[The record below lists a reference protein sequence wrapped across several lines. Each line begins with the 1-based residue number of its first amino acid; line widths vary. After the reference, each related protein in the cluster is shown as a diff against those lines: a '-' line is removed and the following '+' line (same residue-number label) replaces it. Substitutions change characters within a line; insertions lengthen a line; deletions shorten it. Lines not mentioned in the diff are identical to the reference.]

1 MPPGRDFTGLVSE
14 YVHTASRDEA
24 EDEGVRALAA
34 RTWAALK
41 RTTKAG
47 QRRTLPEMAEIDALL
62 KGVRGATVV
71 YFLDETFEEVAY
83 DMSTTVAEAV
93 EAIASQIKLEH
104 YQTFSL
110 FSVHKSKGGQPQ
122 DTVGGGDEQVSLDD
136 TRYIA
141 DVLFDFKAAKA
152 KEGTAPRLLFRKK
165 MFRETDEAIT
175 EPRFMA
181 LSYIQAQHD
190 YLEGQYPV
198 IRDDAAQMAALQLAR
213 DGPAFEAALEKYVT
227 RAVLS
232 GRPREEWRADVGARY
247 RALAAS
253 SRDEAQAGFLRIIRS
268 LPYGNA
274 AFFAVRKIDDP
285 IGLLPAKLIL
295 GINKR
300 GVHFF
305 RPVPKEYLH
314 SAELRDIMQFGSN
327 ASAVFF
333 KMRVAG
339 VLHVF
344 QFETRAGDEAHVAEL
359 QRRLDEAAAALAER
373 EAELDG
379 LRAERANLRDEVAV
393 LRGLDPA
400 DAKLAR
406 AEERHAAEVARLGA
420 ELAAARGPAQD
431 QLRAKD
437 AKINELLRELR
448 ADVERRER
456 QQAEVVA
463 SQAKRL
469 EELDRLYRD
478 ESLARKKA
486 HNALEDAKGKIRV
499 YCRVRPLLPFERE
512 RGQEM
517 AVQLPDELTI
527 SLTYLEKKREYA
539 FDAVFPGGT
548 PQERVFED
556 TRHLIQSA
564 VDGYN
569 VCIFAY
575 GQTGSGKTFTIYGN
589 EELPGLTPR
598 GVTELFDIID
608 RDAGKFSFR
617 VEFKQPKLDIKKD
630 PKGVVT
636 VPGATIVEATSAR
649 GLLATIEAGLARRH
663 VSSTAMNRESSR
675 SHLIITIGVEATN
688 LQTQSVSRGK
698 LSFVDLAG
706 SERVKKSKSEGA
718 QLKEA
723 QAINKSL
730 SALGNVI
737 AALATEQG
745 HVPYRDHKLT
755 MLMSDSI
762 GGTAK
767 TLMFVNVSP
776 VDANLDETNNS
787 LQYATRVST
796 IRNEVGKNEANKDVL
811 RLQRQVAHWK
821 EQAGLAPHLRDYV
834 DLVEIKDAVQ
844 NGEEIDRS
852 RLHSVLRELFMHRF
866 RSLSRVH
873 VDDTGVVLL
882 QGGTVKHMYST
893 DTEHLFRQEPYFH
906 YLFGVDEPGCYGA
919 HDIRTCQAFLFVP
932 RPSPDQEVW
941 MGPVRNLT
949 YYLQKYGVDEVHYV
963 DEMATVLKQMAP
975 PALHMLHGRDSDSGR
990 GMPLAH
996 FHGISDFQLERSGLF
1011 VALTEMRVFKLDMEV
1026 EIMRYCA
1033 RVAASAHIRVL
1044 QAVRPGMYEYQL
1056 ESLFLHDIYSE
1067 GGCRFSPYTPIF
1079 GSGPNSAVLH
1089 YGHSGAPHDRR
1100 IADGDLVLADAG
1112 AEYYRYG
1119 SDLTVTFPANGRF
1132 SPRQRVV
1139 YEAVLDARRAVL
1151 AAMRPEVCWTD
1162 LHLVAEERI
1171 LAALTRAGL
1180 LVGDPAEQVAARLGA
1195 LFMPHGLGHFLGKQT
1210 HDVGGYVAGRFRER
1224 PTQPGLDRLRTA
1236 RILEPHMVLT
1246 VEPGC
1251 YFIPA
1256 LLEPALEGGPLH
1268 RFLVPEEIR
1277 CYMGMGGVRLED
1289 DVLVTNEG
1297 CEVLASLPRAVEEVE
1312 AVMAGADWMVV

>member
-1 MPPGRDFTGLVSE
+1 MTVPEVVIPEAAYENGTGFARQEPSTPSGRAPLGGGETPGSVPRSPALDGLADHADRFQLDAFNRARLSGSSGKGLGRLLGFARSPRPAAAAASPGTPEHLTLSTDDLLVFSEEGLPTSLLKHGSDNAGRAVKMFSSILTYQGVHGDALPPLAGLELIQKLLHQGLKRAELRDELYMQLIKQTRGGPGGAPTLRAWQLLLVVAASMPPGRDFTGLVSE

-198 IRDDAAQMAALQLAR
+198 IRDDAAQMAALQMHAAHGSELAR

-274 AFFAVRKIDDP
+274 AFFTVRKIDDP
-285 IGLLPAKLIL
+285 IGLLPAK
-295 GINKR
+295 
-300 GVHFF
+300 
-305 RPVPKEYLH
+305 
-314 SAELRDIMQFGSN
+314 
-327 ASAVFF
+327 
-333 KMRVAG
+333 
-339 VLHVF
+339 
-344 QFETRAGDEAHVAEL
+344 
-359 QRRLDEAAAALAER
+359 
-373 EAELDG
+373 
-379 LRAERANLRDEVAV
+379 
-393 LRGLDPA
+393 
-400 DAKLAR
+400 
-406 AEERHAAEVARLGA
+406 
-420 ELAAARGPAQD
+420 
-431 QLRAKD
+431 D
-437 AKINELLRELR
+437 AKINELVEELGSKELLLAEAGAAAAGAAAATAELAELRELR

-469 EELDRLYRD
+469 EELDRLYRE

-617 VEFKQPKLDIKKD
+617 VEVSLLELYCDDLQDLLAENKAGEKRFKQPKLDIKKD

-844 NGEEIDRS
+844 NGEE
-852 RLHSVLRELFMHRF
+852 
-866 RSLSRVH
+866 
-873 VDDTGVVLL
+873 
-882 QGGTVKHMYST
+882 
-893 DTEHLFRQEPYFH
+893 
-906 YLFGVDEPGCYGA
+906 
-919 HDIRTCQAFLFVP
+919 
-932 RPSPDQEVW
+932 
-941 MGPVRNLT
+941 
-949 YYLQKYGVDEVHYV
+949 
-963 DEMATVLKQMAP
+963 
-975 PALHMLHGRDSDSGR
+975 
-990 GMPLAH
+990 
-996 FHGISDFQLERSGLF
+996 
-1011 VALTEMRVFKLDMEV
+1011 
-1026 EIMRYCA
+1026 
-1033 RVAASAHIRVL
+1033 
-1044 QAVRPGMYEYQL
+1044 
-1056 ESLFLHDIYSE
+1056 
-1067 GGCRFSPYTPIF
+1067 
-1079 GSGPNSAVLH
+1079 
-1089 YGHSGAPHDRR
+1089 
-1100 IADGDLVLADAG
+1100 
-1112 AEYYRYG
+1112 
-1119 SDLTVTFPANGRF
+1119 
-1132 SPRQRVV
+1132 
-1139 YEAVLDARRAVL
+1139 
-1151 AAMRPEVCWTD
+1151 
-1162 LHLVAEERI
+1162 
-1171 LAALTRAGL
+1171 
-1180 LVGDPAEQVAARLGA
+1180 
-1195 LFMPHGLGHFLGKQT
+1195 
-1210 HDVGGYVAGRFRER
+1210 
-1224 PTQPGLDRLRTA
+1224 
-1236 RILEPHMVLT
+1236 
-1246 VEPGC
+1246 
-1251 YFIPA
+1251 
-1256 LLEPALEGGPLH
+1256 
-1268 RFLVPEEIR
+1268 
-1277 CYMGMGGVRLED
+1277 
-1289 DVLVTNEG
+1289 
-1297 CEVLASLPRAVEEVE
+1297 
-1312 AVMAGADWMVV
+1312 

>member
-1 MPPGRDFTGLVSE
+1 MTVPEVVIPEAAYENGTGFARQEPSTPSGRAPLGGGETPGSVPRSPALDGLADHADRFQLDAFNRARLSGSSGKGLGRLLGFARSPRPAAAAASPGTPEHLTLSTDDLLVFSEEGLPTSLLKHGSDNAGRAVKMFSSILTYQGVHGDALPPLAGLELIQKLLHQGLKRAELRDELYMQLIKQTRGGPGGAPTLRAWQLLLVVAASMPPGRDFTGLVSE

-198 IRDDAAQMAALQLAR
+198 IRDDAAQMAALQMHAAHGSELAR

-274 AFFAVRKIDDP
+274 AFFTVRKIDDP

-344 QFETRAGDEAHVAEL
+344 QFETRAGDEVCMALQTHINDIMMRRYSRARAAQDGGDDAPGAGAGGAGGPGPKYQAHVAEL

-400 DAKLAR
+400 DMRYDDDGEEGTAGARSAAVQAPLDLSALSLGAAAGGEAAAEALRAVEARIRGAEAERAVLEAKLAR
-406 AEERHAAEVARLGA
+406 AEERHGAEVARLGA

-437 AKINELLRELR
+437 AKINELVEELGSKELLLAEAGAAAAGAAAATAELAELRELR

-469 EELDRLYRD
+469 EELDRLYRE

-617 VEFKQPKLDIKKD
+617 VEVSLLELYCDDLQDLLAENKAGEKRFKQPKLDIKKD

-844 NGEEIDRS
+844 NGEE
-852 RLHSVLRELFMHRF
+852 
-866 RSLSRVH
+866 
-873 VDDTGVVLL
+873 
-882 QGGTVKHMYST
+882 
-893 DTEHLFRQEPYFH
+893 
-906 YLFGVDEPGCYGA
+906 
-919 HDIRTCQAFLFVP
+919 
-932 RPSPDQEVW
+932 
-941 MGPVRNLT
+941 
-949 YYLQKYGVDEVHYV
+949 
-963 DEMATVLKQMAP
+963 
-975 PALHMLHGRDSDSGR
+975 
-990 GMPLAH
+990 
-996 FHGISDFQLERSGLF
+996 
-1011 VALTEMRVFKLDMEV
+1011 
-1026 EIMRYCA
+1026 
-1033 RVAASAHIRVL
+1033 
-1044 QAVRPGMYEYQL
+1044 
-1056 ESLFLHDIYSE
+1056 
-1067 GGCRFSPYTPIF
+1067 
-1079 GSGPNSAVLH
+1079 
-1089 YGHSGAPHDRR
+1089 
-1100 IADGDLVLADAG
+1100 
-1112 AEYYRYG
+1112 
-1119 SDLTVTFPANGRF
+1119 
-1132 SPRQRVV
+1132 
-1139 YEAVLDARRAVL
+1139 
-1151 AAMRPEVCWTD
+1151 
-1162 LHLVAEERI
+1162 
-1171 LAALTRAGL
+1171 
-1180 LVGDPAEQVAARLGA
+1180 
-1195 LFMPHGLGHFLGKQT
+1195 
-1210 HDVGGYVAGRFRER
+1210 
-1224 PTQPGLDRLRTA
+1224 
-1236 RILEPHMVLT
+1236 
-1246 VEPGC
+1246 
-1251 YFIPA
+1251 
-1256 LLEPALEGGPLH
+1256 
-1268 RFLVPEEIR
+1268 
-1277 CYMGMGGVRLED
+1277 
-1289 DVLVTNEG
+1289 
-1297 CEVLASLPRAVEEVE
+1297 
-1312 AVMAGADWMVV
+1312 